1 MHGELLVYYGG
12 GEMIYNIILG
22 ITALLGDDSF
32 RSSMIYIVS
41 VIAGSW
47 IGLRALSQGSPKIIL
62 PWLVGFITMT
72 TLFMQVTVNIR
83 IQDKVTGFERPI
95 THVPWLFGKLASA
108 LNMMSVAMTEKFET
122 AFAVLPA
129 SIDGMP
135 SGSYLPYYENGT
147 VFASRLMAKAR
158 DFRAVDPE
166 FEENLERFVNQCVVH
181 KALMGSQFNY
191 KELSESDDIWE
202 LVKSRA
208 SPVMGFSYRDT
219 SGGGSAAAAGRITP
233 LSSIVSCRRGAELLE
248 AKWAGQ
254 IDALSKKYGNRFF
267 VNKPESTAKTLF
279 LSKLGASYEL
289 LTHQSLEASKLLRQK
304 VMMNALRSG
313 PNKKLSELGSV
324 MNYATTKT
332 MIQQKT
338 NFQVAGEVAGETLP
352 IMKVVLE
359 ALTYASFIF
368 IFFLVLLPDGIKYL
382 KIYFE
387 LLLTLQLWPV
397 LYAVLNLIMTLY
409 ARNETTGI
417 LAGGGGTYSQI
428 TAAGIE
434 DINSNI
440 AAYAGYWS
448 MLIPIFSY
456 MITKGGVSSLIHA
469 AGHIGNAFMSAS
481 SSASQEAISGNMS
494 LGNVNYNN
502 RSFNNV
508 SGNKFDDSIGFRSG
522 QVETLMGDGSVQTI
536 QPDGNVVF
544 KAGVGHT
551 VSDMGTRLSS
561 NDNYT
566 KQIGESL
573 NRSTSRV
580 ESLQNEYSE
589 GRTQLGQQGVDLAES
604 LSRSQALGN
613 GYDTSTNLSEGSAMS
628 NALDFKKAISDKWG
642 FSEQDAGKITGMVS
656 AGIKTPDALSSFFS
670 AKGEL
675 IGTFDT
681 TASRDKAIQELTD
694 LGESMGVTNSLS
706 KMEQQAKSL
715 RFSDTNSEDAR
726 LAESFS
732 QSYQTNEGMR
742 ESISKQMTYQDNL
755 SQMEQDMKSGNFSLD
770 RNLSQGLLDHV
781 AHSKINGHE
790 VGYYQGRRMIDANAK
805 EARPFIREYKESL
818 WKDFEAQLQQ
828 KDHVMTDLERQKF
841 YEEAA
846 SARSYMES
854 KPQEVSR
861 GTFETAKQD
870 VLNAGNQKGLRQ
882 GFTDNGMR
890 EDFESQLASAQH
902 QLDSQES
909 EIRRTRSQM
918 KGKVQDLGEKSVAT
932 TAAKN
937 AGGNTAK
944 AAKNMFKAVTNT
956 K

>member
-12 GEMIYNIILG
+12 GEMMYHIITGL
-22 ITALLGDDSF
+22 TALLGDDSF
-32 RSSMIYIVS
+32 RSSMIYMVS
-41 VIAGSW
+41 VVAGSW
-47 IGLRALSQGSPKIIL
+47 IGVRALAQNSPKIMFT
-62 PWLVGFITMT
+62 WLVGFIVMT
-72 TLFMQVTVNIR
+72 TVFMQATVNIR

-108 LNMMSVAMTEKFET
+108 LNSMSVAMTEKFET
-122 AFAVLPA
+122 AFSVLPA
-129 SIDGMP
+129 SIEGMP
-135 SGSYLPYYENGT
+135 GGNYLPYYENGT
-147 VFASRLMAKAR
+147 VFASRLMSKAR

-181 KALMGSQFNY
+181 KALMGTQFNY
-191 KELSESDDIWE
+191 KELAESDDIWE

-219 SGGGSAAAAGRITP
+219 SGGGASGAGRITP
-233 LSSIVSCRRGAELLE
+233 PSSIVSCRRGAELLE

-254 IDALSKKYGNRFF
+254 IDALSKKYGKRFF
-267 VNKPESTAKTLF
+267 VNKPEGVAKTLF

-304 VMMNALRSG
+304 VMMNALTSG

-338 NFQVAGEVAGETLP
+338 NFQVAGEVAAETLP

-368 IFFLVLLPDGIKYL
+368 IFFLALLPDGIKYL

-409 ARNETTGI
+409 ARGETTGV
-417 LAGGGGTYSQI
+417 LAGGGGSYSKI

-434 DINSNI
+434 EINSNI

-481 SSASQEAISGNMS
+481 ASASQEAISGNMS
-494 LGNVNYNN
+494 LGNVSYNN

-522 QVETLMGDGSVQTI
+522 QVETLMGDGAIQTI

-551 VSDMGTRLSS
+551 ISDMGTRLSA
-561 NDNYT
+561 NDNFS

-589 GRTQLGQQGVDLAES
+589 GRTLLGQQTVQ
-604 LSRSQALGN
+604 LSNSLGN
-613 GYDTSTNLSEGSAMS
+613 ATSLGEGYDKNTNLTEGSALHAAHEFNNNLMKNYGFTEKEAGNITAAATAGVS
-628 NALDFKKAISDKWG
+628 LPDVIPIKLSQMNTASIS
-642 FSEQDAGKITGMVS
+642 SE
-656 AGIKTPDALSSFFS
+656 
-670 AKGEL
+670 
-675 IGTFDT
+675 
-681 TASRDKAIQELTD
+681 ASRDKVIQDVEQMAN
-694 LGESMGVTNSLS
+694 SMGVRNSLD
-706 KMEQQAKSL
+706 KMVQEAQSLKS
-715 RFSDTNSEDAR
+715 SDMNTEDAR
-726 LAESFS
+726 LASDIGAT
-732 QSYQTNEGMR
+732 YQKNEGVR
-742 ESISKQMTYQDNL
+742 ESISKQMIFQDNL
-755 SQMEQDMKSGNFSLD
+755 SRMEQDIKTGNFSMD
-770 RNLSQGLLDHV
+770 RNLTQGLLDHV

-790 VGYYQGRRMIDANAK
+790 LGYDQARRMIDANAK
-805 EARPFIREYKESL
+805 EIQPFVREYKDSF
-818 WKDFEAQLQQ
+818 WGDFEPLLQQ
-828 KDHVMTDLERQKF
+828 KDHVMSASERQDF
-841 YEEAA
+841 YQKAQE
-846 SARSYMES
+846 ARSYMKTKPKDVSLENFNKQKEKLNEMGS
-854 KPQEVSR
+854 KQGLKKGMTNNSMQGSFQKKLEEVNKSLEKQKNSLEKKNSSMKQNVE
-861 GTFETAKQD
+861 ETKQ
-870 VLNAGNQKGLRQ
+870 
-882 GFTDNGMR
+882 
-890 EDFESQLASAQH
+890 
-902 QLDSQES
+902 
-909 EIRRTRSQM
+909 
-918 KGKVQDLGEKSVAT
+918 KSVDDVPVENVL
-932 TAAKN
+932 K
-937 AGGNTAK
+937 K
-944 AAKNMFKAVTNT
+944 F
-956 K
+956 